1 MNIIK
6 VGPGPRVRGGVHAP
20 NLSQLRRD
28 FKSGA
33 CSSPVAFDP
42 LSVTSL
48 RLTPESLSRSQCQ
61 PVLKSRQPLHLCLA
75 GGQGMMENNGDFQS
89 KSLQEAMEQFK
100 GQSIE
105 DILRQQMQK
114 GGSGDIP
121 PGGRRGGGGG
131 SDDGSSGGSDGMSNE
146 NLQVVLATVCFVIM
160 YIFVIN
166 GLELIK
172 LARDC
177 IKFVSGRGQSARLK
191 RAMHRWV
198 KLYENIIEKKEA
210 VKNGLEK
217 ACTYWGY
224 ASKIILQF
232 LVNLSVSGVFLCAT
246 RSMKSS

>member
-6 VGPGPRVRGGVHAP
+6 VGPGPRVRGVHAP
-20 NLSQLRRD
+20 NLYRLHRD
-28 FKSGA
+28 FNSEA
-33 CSSPVAFDP
+33 CSLPVAFDP
-42 LSVTSL
+42 LYVTSL
-48 RLTPESLSRSQCQ
+48 CLRPKSLSRSQGQ
-61 PVLKSRQPLHLCLA
+61 PVLKSCQPLHICLA

-114 GGSGDIP
+114 GGSGVLP

-131 SDDGSSGGSDGMSNE
+131 SDGGSSGGSDGMSNE
-146 NLQVVLATVCFVIM
+146 NLQVVLATLCFVIM

-177 IKFVSGRGQSARLK
+177 IKFASGRGQSARLK
-191 RAMHRWV
+191 RAMYKWV
-198 KLYENIIEKKEA
+198 KLYKNIMEKKEA

-217 ACTYWGY
+217 ACTCWFDPDFFRGV
-224 ASKIILQF
+224 SRH
-232 LVNLSVSGVFLCAT
+232 NL
-246 RSMKSS
+246 KSTHE